1 MQTLDIQV
9 QVPEDHVLI
18 KRAELEELRS
28 QDLTGKIWEMKDL
41 SQATRRSADW
51 LKEFI
56 LYPYRPDLEAFVKY
70 PRGKGDRWKFGA
82 KQMSQWLE
90 DHLEEVM

>member
-18 KRAELEELRS
+18 KRAELEELKNN
-28 QDLTGKIWEMKDL
+28 DLTGKVWEMKDL

-51 LKEFI
+51 LKEYI
-56 LYPYRPDLEAFVKY
+56 LYPYRSDLEAFVKY